1 MAHRILRP
9 GVRANYLV
17 VRKLRLAVPETAE
30 LQAMEHAL
38 QALLGFNSLEL
49 KGAVLRLEYDAS
61 QLHIS
66 AVLSALTPFDLFGK
80 LGRFDRFRLG
90 WYRYADSNAYA
101 NARDTGS
108 SACSQ
113 SPLRFR

>member
-17 VRKLRLAVPETAE
+17 VRKLRLVHHEGAE
-30 LQAMEHAL
+30 QGGFGGAL
-38 QALLGFNSLEL
+38 QALLGFNRCEFN
-49 KGAVLRLEYDAS
+49 GTTLRLEYDAS

-66 AVLSALTPFDLFGK
+66 TVLAALAPFNLRSK
-80 LGRFDRFRLG
+80 RGRFDRFRLS
-90 WYRYADSNAYA
+90 WYHYADSNAYA
-101 NARDTGS
+101 NARDTGN